1 MTFRV
6 QGEIKVNGTQAKAEA
21 KAVATELRKVGTDA
35 TGMGRATGAAGDGAR
50 RLGAGSADAAAKV
63 RALAAA
69 ERQAATDAVTM
80 GRGNQMAAGSVG
92 NLTAQFNDI
101 GVMLAAG
108 QNPLQLAIQQ
118 GTQIT
123 QVFGNMGAASAVSA
137 LGAAFKSLFS
147 LTNIATIGGIAA
159 GAALFQWLTT
169 SAEEAVTFEDALQE
183 LETQTE
189 AYAKANARASAS
201 TEELQKQWGSAAGQ
215 ARIYLRELAQI
226 EERETQRA
234 GRRTATS
241 LKESLGVD
249 SGSYRLDDRE
259 TLGDLFGVD
268 FFSGNIL
275 GGEAFRSLLD
285 QIINSLDTIET
296 ATSIDAQ
303 ISAAETLRARFQEAA
318 EAVGGISEEEDVA
331 LRSINEMILGL
342 QRFREEQR
350 AAQAALAEA
359 NGRFAGAEAAKQ
371 ALDYRLAE
379 ETAIRAAN
387 AAAQEMVATLQAEE
401 VVRNQILIFGR
412 DSELVAQNRLAAERE
427 VLAAQLEAEGVAAD
441 LAARVLEAWD
451 AATGFNA
458 EAAGMPGFLSAAAGA
473 AAGIAGNLWN
483 AVKAQV
489 TLKANEQAYAQMK
502 LAADGKVY
510 SGRGGDPRTANQQGY
525 GRFVYTGP
533 TLDALNNIKP
543 GRSGGGKAARDE
555 ADAVADLIEKL
566 RGEVD
571 AARELDPVQRAMIGY
586 REQLKNATAAER
598 AEVEGLIVQREREKQ
613 LTESLN
619 WLGEQTGDALIDGL
633 MGAADAGERLIDTLK
648 RAVLQALILGNGP
661 LGGLFGGGLFGGGG
675 GGGLFGG
682 GGGGGLFGGLFSG
695 GGLFAGLAEGGMVF
709 GDGGPR
715 DDKVVRR
722 LSAGEFVVNAAATRR
737 HRRLLEAINAPGLAN
752 GGAVGGGGA
761 AGGAMALGGSTFNAH
776 FDLRGASDPAE
787 VETAARRGMKA
798 ALDEYR
804 RTGLAGDVRRSLDRP
819 EVLRF

>member
-6 QGEIKVNGTQAKAEA
+6 QGTINVNGTQAKAEA
-21 KAVATELRKVGTDA
+21 KAVAAELRKVGTDA
-35 TGMGRATGAAGDGAR
+35 TGMGRAAGAAGDGAR
-50 RLGAGSADAAAKV
+50 RLGAGSADAAARV

-80 GRGNQMAAGSVG
+80 GRGNQMAAGSIG
-92 NLTAQFNDI
+92 NLVANFNDI

-123 QVFGNMGAASAVSA
+123 QVFGNMGAASAVKA
-137 LGAAFKSLFS
+137 VGQAFLAMVSPLN
-147 LTNIATIGGIAA
+147 LITIGGIAA
-159 GAALFQWLTT
+159 GAAMLQWLT
-169 SAEEAVTFEDALQE
+169 SAGEETLTLDDRLQDLSDAVDR
-183 LETQTE
+183 
-189 AYAKANARASAS
+189 YAKAAEAARMPSEKLYEAYGRMGAAAKEAAEGIAEAERAKALREINVGAQSFSAQFGGFGGPQGDLIGSEYEETLFSLRSELDLTARDAVNVAQKLEALGRASGPEEITKAATAARNALVEAGVAADQELALALATLAERAARFVAT
-201 TEELQKQWGSAAGQ
+201 TEEAKGKLVDLGRLVELQAN
-215 ARIYLRELAQI
+215 
-226 EERETQRA
+226 TQRA
-234 GRRTATS
+234 A
-241 LKESLGVD
+241 
-249 SGSYRLDDRE
+249 
-259 TLGDLFGVD
+259 
-268 FFSGNIL
+268 NI
-275 GGEAFRSLLD
+275 
-285 QIINSLDTIET
+285 
-296 ATSIDAQ
+296 
-303 ISAAETLRARFQEAA
+303 AAE
-318 EAVGGISEEEDVA
+318 
-331 LRSINEMILGL
+331 EMLPIL
-342 QRFREEQR
+342 Q
-350 AAQAALAEA
+350 
-359 NGRFAGAEAAKQ
+359 
-371 ALDYRLAE
+371 
-379 ETAIRAAN
+379 
-387 AAAQEMVATLQAEE
+387 AQEVA
-401 VVRNQILIFGR
+401 RNQILIFGR

-510 SGRGGDPRTANQQGY
+510 SGRGGDPRTSNSKGY
-525 GRFVYTGP
+525 GEFVYTGP
-533 TLDALNNIKP
+533 NLDARNNPIVR
-543 GRSGGGKAARDE
+543 GGSGGGGKAARDE
-555 ADAVADLIEKL
+555 AEAVADLIEKL
-566 RGEVD
+566 RGELD